1 MLNVAI
7 VGAGTMGHMHAD
19 CCREASG
26 VDLVAVA
33 DAAEDRARAFAAKYA
48 VKAYSDLTAVCKD
61 PAVDIVAVCVPT
73 PWHCETAITAATG
86 GKHVFLE
93 KPIARTLDQAGQIVD
108 ACERAGV
115 KLFVGHVVRYFQEY
129 CKVKELID
137 TGQIGRVVV
146 VRALRGGPFPRT
158 ADDWYASRE
167 KSGGLI
173 VDMLIHDYDWLRW
186 CFGEVKRVYAR
197 DLLERNIPYVDYA
210 LVCLRFES
218 RVIAHVTGSWAYP
231 SNFRTSL
238 EVAGDKGMIQMS
250 STDSAPI
257 SVELKT
263 IEGGSGGGV
272 AVPASPVAK
281 SPYLLEWEEF
291 VSWINGEREPRVCVN
306 DAVEALR
313 IALAAEESANTHQP
327 VNVH

>member
-1 MLNVAI
+1 MLKVGI
-7 VGAGTMGHMHAD
+7 VGAGTMGRIHAD
-19 CCREASG
+19 CCREARG
-26 VDLVAVA
+26 AELVGIA
-33 DAAEDRARAFAAKYA
+33 DGAIDRARAFAETYDIRPYA
-48 VKAYSDLTAVCKD
+48 DVATMCKD
-61 PAVDIVAVCVPT
+61 RAIDIVAVCVPT
-73 PWHCETAITAATG
+73 PWHHQMATEAASA
-86 GKHVFLE
+86 GKHVFVE
-93 KPIARTLDQAGQIVD
+93 KPIARTLDQAQQIVV

-129 CKVKELID
+129 CKAKELID
-137 TGQIGRVVV
+137 DGEVGKVAV
-146 VRALRGGPFPRT
+146 VRLLRGGPFPRT
-158 ADDWYASRE
+158 ADEWYASRE

-197 DLLERNIPYVDYA
+197 DLVERNIPYLDYA

-218 RVIAHVTGSWAYP
+218 RVIAHITGSWAYP
-231 SNFRTSL
+231 GNFRTSL

-250 STDSAPI
+250 STDSTPI
-257 SVELKT
+257 SVELKSA
-263 IEGGSGGGV
+263 EGAGGGGV

-291 VSWINGEREPRVCVN
+291 ISWINDEREPRVCAN

-313 IALAAEESANTHQP
+313 IALAAERSAMTHEP
-327 VNVH
+327 IAVR

>member
-7 VGAGTMGHMHAD
+7 VGAGTMGHIHAS
-19 CCREASG
+19 CCREADG
-26 VDLVAVA
+26 VELGAVA
-33 DAAEDRARAFAAKYA
+33 DVAEERARTFADEYGI
-48 VKAYSDLTAVCKD
+48 KAYSDVKAVCND
-61 PAVDIVAVCVPT
+61 PAIDIVAVCVPT
-73 PWHCETAITAATG
+73 PWHCETALEAANG

-93 KPIARTLDQAGQIVD
+93 KPIARTLDEARRIVD

-115 KLFVGHVVRYFQEY
+115 RLFVGHVVRYFQEY
-129 CKVKELID
+129 CKAKELID
-137 TGQIGRVVV
+137 GGKVGKVAV

-158 ADDWYASRE
+158 AGDWYASRE

-197 DLLERNIPYVDYA
+197 DLHERDIPFLDYA
-210 LVCLRFES
+210 LVCLRFDS
-218 RVIAHVTGSWAYP
+218 GVIAHVTGSWAYP

-238 EVAGDKGMIQMS
+238 EVAGDRGMIQMS
-250 STDSAPI
+250 SDDSVPI
-257 SVELKT
+257 AIELKAT
-263 IEGGSGGGV
+263 QGATGGV
-272 AVPASPVAK
+272 AVPKSPVAR

-291 VSWINGEREPRVCVN
+291 IRWIKGEGEPRVSPK

-313 IALAAEESANTHQP
+313 IALAAEESATTAQP
-327 VNVH
+327 VNLH